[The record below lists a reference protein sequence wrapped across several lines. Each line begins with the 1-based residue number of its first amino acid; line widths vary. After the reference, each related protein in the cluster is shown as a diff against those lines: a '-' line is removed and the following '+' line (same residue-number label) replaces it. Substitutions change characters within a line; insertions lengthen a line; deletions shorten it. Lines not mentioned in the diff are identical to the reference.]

1 MFVEIQNGRGVAN
14 DAFIVKIK
22 PVLKKD
28 VKGLEDRLMEM
39 YSLEDIHFMG
49 FKVGGGGKPAELD
62 AGVWKAARAVLVQA
76 MSDNRLAVEEAKNGY
91 AIMRRGQLVN
101 EYKFV
106 AKCGGGVEDMSDR
119 SDRNGLYFL
128 PEHRWNEVLMYKVE
142 MSDGSTEYM
151 SEQEYADFKYKAIGF
166 KEA

>member
-1 MFVEIQNGRGVAN
+1 MFVEIQNGRGIAN

-49 FKVGGGGKPAELD
+49 FKVGGGGKPASLD
-62 AGVWKAARAVLVQA
+62 VGLGNDAVRAALVSA
-76 MSDNRLAVEEAKNGY
+76 MSDPRVFVEETGSGY
-91 AIMRRGQLVN
+91 AVLRKGELASRYVFMSRTGQRQ
-101 EYKFV
+101 
-106 AKCGGGVEDMSDR
+106 DR
-119 SDRNGLYFL
+119 SDENGLYFL
-128 PEHRWNEVLMYKVE
+128 PEHRWNETLMYKVD

-151 SEQEYADFKYKAIGF
+151 SEQEYADFKYKTIGF